1 MSNVEDT
8 NNSSDLSEFFSALSK
23 EKKETRQKLKEQIAN
38 PESGL
43 SNLFQQLEEVHR
55 ETQKVSEETSDNKS
69 LSPDDQN
76 KLEAFSSLM
85 NSVDV
90 SLQEVQE
97 ETPEGIET
105 VKPVVAEVFNDNSDI
120 GTAGIYEL
128 YTRISFVCYL
138 REKLVNCPDDID
150 PRFLTKSGHSKIK
163 DE

>member
-23 EKKETRQKLKEQIAN
+23 EKKESRQKLEEQIAN

-43 SNLFQQLEEVHR
+43 SNLFQQLEEAHR
-55 ETQKVSEETSDNKS
+55 ETQKVSEEIPDSKS

-90 SLQEVQE
+90 SFKKYKKKLQRV
-97 ETPEGIET
+97 
-105 VKPVVAEVFNDNSDI
+105 
-120 GTAGIYEL
+120 
-128 YTRISFVCYL
+128 
-138 REKLVNCPDDID
+138 
-150 PRFLTKSGHSKIK
+150 
-163 DE
+163 

>member
-23 EKKETRQKLKEQIAN
+23 EKKESRQKLEEEIAN

-43 SNLFQQLEEVHR
+43 SNLFKQLEEAHR
-55 ETQKVSEETSDNKS
+55 ETQKVSEEIPDSKS

-76 KLEAFSSLM
+76 QLEAFSSLM

-97 ETPEGIET
+97 ETPEIEEIALNTMRCLGLTVGGIDLLFNEQSFKVCEANSAPGWIGFQEAT
-105 VKPVVAEVFNDNSDI
+105 GINVAAHLVDLVKQSI
-120 GTAGIYEL
+120 GI
-128 YTRISFVCYL
+128 
-138 REKLVNCPDDID
+138 
-150 PRFLTKSGHSKIK
+150 
-163 DE
+163 